1 MVTFDRL
8 IPESATYPGQA
19 TSLARFPMLLRGGL
33 MARRLAG
40 AWLLVLALVGF
51 ARGQATTTTTT
62 TSSQQAGVVIDAE
75 GVLKVRL
82 VTDRGGLLARRRV
95 EEALSRLPLDI
106 ARTSKLR
113 KISLNR
119 LEAALKDR
127 LEAGDTATDEMLHL
141 AGMTRVSHV
150 FFYPDSHDIVIAGPA
165 EAWAEDPAGRTR
177 GVESGR
183 PTILLSDL
191 VVALRAFP
199 PQGTPTPLVSCSID
213 PTKEGLANMQEFLKT
228 LPNRLGGQPTASTAR
243 FIADGLQRSLGLQVV
258 TIQGIPDN
266 THFAQVLVEADY
278 RMKLIG
284 IGLEKPPV
292 KLKSYVDLAN
302 PSSVAANAM
311 QRWYFTPNYSCV
323 RATEDGWAMELE
335 GEGVKLIGADELV
348 AADGTRVAAGREDA
362 AGKLLVQ
369 GFTDKYPE
377 LARTVPIYAQ
387 LRNCIDLL
395 VAAAFI
401 QKEDYY
407 GQAGWT
413 MPVLSSED
421 AFAVQTAPAAKRVD
435 SAVATVLKGNR
446 LMTPIGGGVNI
457 QARRALS
464 PEHLLTDDEG
474 KVAAAR
480 AAVSVSGLTPS
491 QWWWD

>member
-1 MVTFDRL
+1 MLRRGELAAKRL
-8 IPESATYPGQA
+8 
-19 TSLARFPMLLRGGL
+19 L
-33 MARRLAG
+33 G
-40 AWLLVLALVGF
+40 ALLVVFALVGLV
-51 ARGQATTTTTT
+51 RGQTTTTTTTT
-62 TSSQQAGVVIDAE
+62 TSSQAGVVVDAE
-75 GVLKVRL
+75 GVLKMRL

-95 EEALSRLPLDI
+95 EEALSRLPADI

-113 KISLNR
+113 KVSLNR
-119 LEAALKDR
+119 LENALKDR
-127 LEAGDTATDEMLHL
+127 LGAGESAADEMLHL
-141 AGMTRVSHV
+141 AGLTRITHV
-150 FFYPDSHDIVIAGPA
+150 FFYPDTNDIVVAGPA
-165 EAWAEDPAGRTR
+165 EAWAEDPAGRVR

-183 PTILLSDL
+183 PTIQLADL

-199 PQGTPTPLVSCSID
+199 PQGSPAALVSCSID

-228 LPNRLGGQPTASTAR
+228 LPNRLGGQPTAATAR

-258 TIQGIPDN
+258 TIQGIPEN

-292 KLKSYVDLAN
+292 KIKSYVDLAN

-311 QRWYFTPNYSCV
+311 QRWYFTPDYSCV

-348 AADGTRVAAGREDA
+348 AADGTRAASGREDA
-362 AGKLLVQ
+362 AGKLFVQ
-369 GFTDKYPE
+369 GFTAKYPE
-377 LARTVPIYAQ
+377 LARAVPIYAQ
-387 LRNCIDLL
+387 LRSCIDLL

-401 QKEDYY
+401 QKQDYY
-407 GQAGWT
+407 GQAGWN
-413 MPVLSSED
+413 MPVFGNEE
-421 AFAVQTAPAAKRVD
+421 AFAVQTVPAAKRVE
-435 SAVATVLKGNR
+435 SAVATVFKGNR

-457 QARRALS
+457 QARRALT
-464 PEHLLTDDEG
+464 PEHLMTDDEG

-480 AAVSVSGLTPS
+480 AAVSVAGLAAG